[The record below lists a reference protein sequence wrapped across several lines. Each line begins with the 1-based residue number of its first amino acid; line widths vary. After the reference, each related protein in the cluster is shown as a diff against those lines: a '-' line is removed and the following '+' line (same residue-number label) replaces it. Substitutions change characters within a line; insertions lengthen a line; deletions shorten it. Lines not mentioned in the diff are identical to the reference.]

1 MKKDDVDGALPE
13 PVRDGRTTRSARTRA
28 AVIDA
33 LQALIA
39 AGDPKPNAQRI
50 AERAGVSTRT
60 VFAHFASLDDLYRAA
75 VERATALVLALLS
88 PIDPGRPL
96 DDRIEDLTD
105 QRARVAEEI
114 GPLRRAASLQEPFS
128 PALAEARRFARQ
140 ASYEQV
146 ERVFAGELATL
157 DPGARRRC
165 VAVVDALISGE
176 AWDLLRQTH
185 DLSPDEARRAV
196 GEALRALLP
205 AAPGA
210 ATPGAAGQAQRGE
223 EAAARQ
229 AARTEERARRDAAG
243 RALAEIDEKVERLVA
258 AIEAG
263 TPADL
268 LAPRLQALRAAKRS
282 AERDLVAPEAPTDA
296 DARART
302 RQH

>member
-1 MKKDDVDGALPE
+1 MKQPGDEARPASPG
-13 PVRDGRTTRSARTRA
+13 RDGRTSRSARTRE

-39 AGDPKPNAQRI
+39 AGDPRPNAQRI

-96 DDRIEDLTD
+96 EDRIEELAD

-114 GPLRRAASLQEPFS
+114 GPLRRAARLQEPFS
-128 PALAEARRFARQ
+128 PTLAEARRFARQ

-146 ERVFAGELATL
+146 ERVFAGELSRL

-165 VAVVDALISGE
+165 TAAVDALVSGE

-185 DLSPDEARRAV
+185 VLSPGEARRAV
-196 GEALRALLP
+196 GDAVRAVLP
-205 AAPGA
+205 AAPGEQGDQ
-210 ATPGAAGQAQRGE
+210 TGAP
-223 EAAARQ
+223 Q
-229 AARTEERARRDAAG
+229 AARARAEERARREVA
-243 RALAEIDEKVERLVA
+243 RRTLAEIDEKVGRLVA

-263 TPADL
+263 SPADL
-268 LAPRLQALRAAKRS
+268 LAPRLQALRAARQS
-282 AERDLVAPEAPTDA
+282 AERDLA
-296 DARART
+296 DAAAPN
-302 RQH
+302 